1 MRAAYLQWS
10 GTVICSKTGQCIGM
24 AELCMGVTECHAI
37 MSSIGCA
44 IFGTIVQWLTKVGR
58 ANLPYR

>member
-44 IFGTIVQWLTKVGR
+44 IFGTIVQWLSKVGC